1 MIKCQYD
8 KEKIMLTNYL
18 LAHGVYAFASGW
30 AQFAAAFGVSF
41 LIMLFFGRGFI
52 RYMRAWQKKGQP
64 ISENVPQA
72 HLAKVGT
79 PTMGGILIVLSVL
92 LGSVLFM
99 PIENCVGWIALLAL
113 VMFGMLGFA
122 DDYKKV
128 TSQSN
133 KAANGL
139 SPSFRLGAEAVF
151 VAILVYFI
159 NKTMPP
165 YVPELSITVGSSI
178 LLPLNSWNIGSI
190 FGWPITLGFLYY
202 IFGYFVICGSAN
214 ATNITDGLDGMLSK
228 LYLPVLVVLV
238 VALYGAT
245 RIGFMDSVLFL
256 PDANGLYA
264 PLGAMAGAV
273 LGFLW
278 YNSKPASIFMGDVGS
293 LALGGFMG
301 TVAMLLKSE
310 IIMGIAAGMMVLILL
325 SSFLQTIYFKFT
337 RKMTGTG
344 KRIFLRAPL
353 HHHFEELGWCE
364 TKIVDRFFVLAI
376 LFSGIALVLLKFA

>member
-1 MIKCQYD
+1 
-8 KEKIMLTNYL
+8 MLHDYL
-18 LAHGVYAFASGW
+18 LANGAYFFASGW
-30 AQFAAAFGVSF
+30 AQFAAAFGLSF
-41 LIMLFFGRGFI
+41 LVVLLCGRGFV
-52 RYMRAWQKKGQP
+52 RWMHALQKKGQP
-64 ISENVPQA
+64 ISENVPESHRIKA
-72 HLAKVGT
+72 GT
-79 PTMGGILIVLSVL
+79 PTMGGILIVFAIL
-92 LGSVLFM
+92 LASVLFM
-99 PIENCVGWIALLAL
+99 PMSNQDGWIALSAL
-113 VMFGMLGFA
+113 VMFAVLGFI

-128 TSQSN
+128 TSQSK

-139 SPSFRLGAEAVF
+139 SPRTRLLAEAVF
-151 VAILVYFI
+151 VAILVYMI

-165 YVPELSITVGSSI
+165 YVPDLSIVVGSTI
-178 LLPLNSWNIGSI
+178 LWPLNAWVIDLPGSI
-190 FGWPITLGFLYY
+190 SITLGFLYY

-228 LYLPVLVVLV
+228 LYLPVLIVLV

-256 PDANGLYA
+256 PDASALYA
-264 PLGAMAGAV
+264 PLGATAGAV

-325 SSFLQTIYFKFT
+325 SSFIQTMYFKIT

-344 KRIFLRAPL
+344 KRILLRAPL
-353 HHHFEELGWCE
+353 HHHFEELGWPE
-364 TKIVDRFFVLAI
+364 TKIVERFFIMSI
-376 LFSGIALVLLKFA
+376 LFSGVALILLKFA